1 MGCIVSWRGLKY
13 HVECNP
19 SSLLSLAVKI
29 AEVEYLQYHEVYREL
44 VKSLEGRYREVRQ
57 VVELLLAGKF

>member
-1 MGCIVSWRGLKY
+1 MGCTVSWRGLKY

-29 AEVEYLQYHEVYREL
+29 AETEYLQYHEVYKEL
-44 VKSLEGRYREVRQ
+44 VKSLEGSYREVRQ
-57 VVELLLAGKF
+57 IVDLLLAGKF